1 MPSPRY
7 ILFPLILAAMIA
19 PGEKSS
25 PAMAAESALI
35 SVERVEIGFGG
46 KYKSGYWTPV
56 WLTLRAGPQAVRG
69 DLTLEATDGDNV
81 PVIFAAEPPAE
92 INLAAGGTAAIL
104 RYVKFGPIRAPLAV
118 LLKRDDKTIFRQE
131 LNRLVPAALLS
142 TRELVVTL
150 GPLAGIEE
158 AISGVKRAEELAYAG
173 GRVEDVAR
181 LPDRWWGYEGVRW
194 LLVTTG
200 KDDFYR
206 QLSGEQFAALR
217 EWVLLG
223 GHLILSCGERGE
235 DVLAAG
241 SPWREFVPV
250 EGVSVAPLRQTIG
263 LESFGGATFAFG
275 DDDAARPQMT
285 VLANPA
291 GRVLLDETGATG
303 GRPLVVQSPVGLGQV
318 TFIALDL
325 NHSAIANW
333 SGRGRLIANILQA
346 SQTHR
351 DEQRSEKRRSVT
363 HLGYDDL
370 VGQLRAAL
378 DQFPGVT
385 VVNFTTVSVL
395 TILYLLI
402 LGPGDYLLLEWLKI
416 PRAVT
421 WVTFPLVAI
430 AFCGIAWYLGG
441 IAHGAR
447 LRINQVEVID
457 VDAERAIVRGT
468 VWLHLYSP
476 ASARHDVSLGI
487 DAPLLSATE
496 PPIGHLTWQGLPG
509 TALGGLASEQVSL
522 STVEPYTVLPASA
535 TPSIANLPI
544 QVASSKSLSGRWW
557 GEVELASAPQLGLN
571 EFGLLNGSFTNPF
584 PVELHECVLAHHESL
599 YRLGTVKGGAAVEL
613 ADFSPLNLEWRL
625 TERTVID
632 SKDRSQQW
640 QPASTD
646 VPRIL
651 QMLMFHDV
659 ARGFSYTGLTHH
671 YQPYIDFSEQIRSGR
686 AVLAGYAHERV
697 TTASLDGQ
705 SLADSYDASQ
715 SWTVF
720 RLVLPVRSVAVETE
734 K

>member
-1 MPSPRY
+1 MPTPRS
-7 ILFPLILAAMIA
+7 ILALLILAATIA
-19 PGEKSS
+19 LVPRPT
-25 PAMAAESALI
+25 PAIAAEGVPLT
-35 SVERVEIGFGG
+35 VEKVEIGFGG
-46 KYKSGYWTPV
+46 KYKAGYWAPV
-56 WLTLRAGPQAVRG
+56 WLTLRAGSQPVRG
-69 DLTLEATDGDNV
+69 DLSLESTDGDNI

-92 INLAAGGTAAIL
+92 IHLAKGQSATFL
-104 RYVKFGPIRAPLAV
+104 RYVKFGPVRAPLA
-118 LLKRDDKTIFRQE
+118 LLIQREGQTILRHD
-131 LNRLVPAALLS
+131 LSRLLPAALLS

-150 GPLAGIEE
+150 GPEAGVDE
-158 AISGVKRAEELAYAG
+158 AIRLVKRADELAYAA

-181 LPDRWWGYEGVRW
+181 LPDRWWGYEGVSW

-200 KDDFYR
+200 QDDFFR

-223 GHLILSCGERGE
+223 GHLILSTGERGE
-235 DVLAAG
+235 QVLASD
-241 SPWREFVPV
+241 SPWRDFVPA
-250 EGVSVAPLRQTIG
+250 ESLAVAPLRQTIG
-263 LESFGGATFAFG
+263 LESFGGAAFVFG
-275 DDDAARPQMT
+275 EDDASRPRIT
-285 VLANPA
+285 VLQGIA

-318 TFIALDL
+318 TFVAFDL
-325 NHSAIANW
+325 NHPALANW
-333 SGRGRLIANILQA
+333 PGRGRLLANLLQA
-346 SQTHR
+346 SKLHR
-351 DEQRSEKRRSVT
+351 DDQRGETRRSVT

-385 VVNFTTVSVL
+385 AVSFTTVSVL
-395 TILYLLI
+395 TLLYLLL
-402 LGPGDYLLLEWLKI
+402 LGPGDYLLLQWLKV

-421 WVTFPLVAI
+421 WVTFPLLAI
-430 AFCGIAWYLGG
+430 AFCAIAWYLGEV
-441 IAHGAR
+441 AHGTR

-457 VDAERAIVRGT
+457 LDVEREIVRGT
-468 VWLHLYSP
+468 VWLHLFSP
-476 ASARHDVSLGI
+476 ASARHEVALAI
-487 DAPLLSATE
+487 DAHSLSAVE

-509 TALGGLASEQVSL
+509 TGLGGLASQQISL
-522 STVEPYTVLPASA
+522 STVEPYTVHAASA
-535 TPSIANLPI
+535 SPAIAGLPI
-544 QVASSKSLSGRWW
+544 QIASSKSLSSRWW
-557 GEVELASAPQLGLN
+557 GKAKPTIAPQLGLN
-571 EFGLLNGSFTNPF
+571 EFGLLNGRFTNPF
-584 PVELHECVLAHHESL
+584 PVELHDCVLAHHESL
-599 YRLGTVKGGAAVEL
+599 YRLGTVPAGGTVEL

-686 AVLAGYAHERV
+686 AVLAGYASQRV
-697 TTASLDGQ
+697 ATARLDGR
-705 SLADSYDASQ
+705 SLADSYDASRT
-715 SWTVF
+715 WTVF
-720 RLVLPVRSVAVETE
+720 RLVLPVHSAVAETG